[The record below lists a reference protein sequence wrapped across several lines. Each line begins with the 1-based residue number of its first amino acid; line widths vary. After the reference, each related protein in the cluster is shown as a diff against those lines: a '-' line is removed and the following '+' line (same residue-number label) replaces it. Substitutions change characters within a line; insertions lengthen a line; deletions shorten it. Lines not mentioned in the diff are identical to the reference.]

1 MAEALTLEELTK
13 LVRER
18 MKARGFGDVRFAIRP
33 LPFDLRNW
41 DIVPRHPAQLH
52 EDQRTAL
59 QAVCRE
65 LGERHYLILSNVP
78 SPYAA

>member
-18 MKARGFGDVRFAIRP
+18 MRARGFGDVRFVIRP
-33 LPFDLRNW
+33 LPFEFRNW
-41 DIVPRHPAQLH
+41 DIVPHHPVPLRG
-52 EDQRTAL
+52 DQRTAL
-59 QAVCRE
+59 QAVCCE
-65 LGERHYLILSNVP
+65 LGEEHYLNLSNLP